1 MSRRILSGRWLPW
14 GRVAVNSAGVVT
26 ATDRDLL
33 SRFVAGDEGAFAEVV
48 ARHAGLVMGVCRRVL
63 REAADAEDAFQATF
77 LVLARK
83 AGSMTWQ
90 DSVAGWLHETARKS
104 ALKLRGSNARRVV
117 LEHQA
122 AATLEDPVV
131 TTTDDPAK
139 QVTVRELSEL
149 LDDELS
155 RLPARFR
162 DVLLLSCLEGLG
174 RDEVATRLGITTAA
188 VKDRLER
195 GREQLRQPLVR
206 RGVTLSAVSLAAWLL
221 PNTAVAAG
229 SAGLVTGTAQAAGAF
244 AAGKLAAGT
253 LSPAV
258 TLAQGVLHMMGLKK
272 LQLAMGY
279 VAAVVMAGTVAYGML
294 QDAPRRFE
302 QGLSGEVVEVGS
314 GASRTVTLAVEPH
327 GAWLNLD
334 IANGAK
340 LWTAFEPGQVAD
352 LAVGQYVAVRL
363 GDDHRTI
370 EEIHVQGPQ
379 REVVVRSTPAGG
391 KLLVQVDEDDDSSP
405 APTEVE
411 LAPDAILR
419 IGGLPATVED
429 LEPGMTLPLEF
440 GRDGQR
446 VHAIETGGDERLR
459 LAGILQRIDAE
470 KQELVILRDDGEEE
484 ERVTK
489 TYAVT
494 PRTIFV
500 MDQQTLTLEGLRA
513 PADVEVRLAP
523 DGRTIRALRVVQV
536 ITEADDP

>member
-1 MSRRILSGRWLPW
+1 VDP
-14 GRVAVNSAGVVT
+14 AGVVT

-33 SRFVAGDEGAFAEVV
+33 TRFVAGDDGAFAEVV

-83 AGSMTWQ
+83 AGSMAWQ

-104 ALKLRGSNARRVV
+104 ALKLRGSIARRVV

-122 AATLEDPVV
+122 AATLEDPAV
-131 TTTDDPAK
+131 TTTNDPAK

-174 RDEVATRLGITTAA
+174 RDEVAARLGITAAA

-195 GREQLRQPLVR
+195 GREQLRQRLVR

-370 EEIHVQGPQ
+370 EELHVHGPQ
-379 REVVVRSTPAGG
+379 QEVVVRSTPAGG

-446 VHAIETGGDERLR
+446 VHAIEAGGDERLR
-459 LAGILQRIDAE
+459 LAGILQQIDAE

-500 MDQQTLTLEGLRA
+500 MDQQTLMLEGLRA

-523 DGRTIRALRVVQV
+523 DGRTIRALRVVRV